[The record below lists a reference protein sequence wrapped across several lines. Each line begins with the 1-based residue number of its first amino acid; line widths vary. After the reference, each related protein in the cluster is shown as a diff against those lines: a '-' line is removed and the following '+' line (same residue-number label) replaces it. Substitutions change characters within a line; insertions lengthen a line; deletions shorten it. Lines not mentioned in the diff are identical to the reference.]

1 MISRRVGIRAGLS
14 AIATGVLIFSGVAA
28 AHASE
33 APSAETVTVSASE
46 AMVPAG
52 FDPAVAEANGYKIV
66 TDSTGAQRSVPV
78 SAEAIAFEERLT
90 RGTGLARTTWA
101 EGACGNS
108 WINAVTKGNSKFIST
123 GYVVPRPVIAKS
135 WTVQVWGW
143 SGLPS
148 FSWTGPSG
156 ASWSSSWSF
165 SGGGDFANVLPGSN
179 VVMNNGT
186 VCVSRSPGENFH
198 S

>member
-1 MISRRVGIRAGLS
+1 MMNSTRMGIRAGL
-14 AIATGVLIFSGVAA
+14 AVLLSCALALAGAVAA
-28 AHASE
+28 GAAE
-33 APSAETVTVSASE
+33 APEVSETLNFSA

-52 FDPAVAEANGYKIV
+52 FDLDVAEANGYTIV
-66 TDSTGAQRSVPV
+66 TNADGTQQSIPV
-78 SAEAIAFEERLT
+78 SDDAIEFEQQLVRS
-90 RGTGLARTTWA
+90 AAKSRTTWV
-101 EGACGNS
+101 EGPCGNS
-108 WINAVTKGNSKFIST
+108 WINAVSKGNSGFIST

-186 VCVSRSPGENFH
+186 VCVSGSPGENFH

>member
-1 MISRRVGIRAGLS
+1 MRIRAGLG
-14 AIATGVLIFSGVAA
+14 AIAAGALIFSGAVAA
-28 AHASE
+28 QASE
-33 APSAETVTVSASE
+33 TPGAETVTLNVSE

-66 TDSTGAQRSVPV
+66 TDSTGEQRSVPV
-78 SAEAIAFEERLT
+78 SAEAIAFEERLASSA
-90 RGTGLARTTWA
+90 LKARTTWVQ
-101 EGACGNS
+101 GPCGNS
-108 WINAVTKGNSKFIST
+108 WINAVSKGNSKFIST
-123 GYVVPRPVIAKS
+123 GYVVPRPVIAKL
-135 WTVQVWGW
+135 WIVQVWGW

-148 FSWTGPSG
+148 FSWSGPSG

-186 VCVSRSPGENFH
+186 VCVSGSPGENFH